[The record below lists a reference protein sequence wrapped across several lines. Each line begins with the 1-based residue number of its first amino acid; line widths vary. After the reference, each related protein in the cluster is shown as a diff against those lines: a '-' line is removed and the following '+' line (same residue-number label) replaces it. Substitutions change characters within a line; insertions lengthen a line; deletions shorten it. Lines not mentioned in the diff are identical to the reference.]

1 MRGNLLIFTV
11 GDVMRQL
18 GMFITFPFF
27 SLYVQALG
35 GGVVDIG
42 IVNSLR
48 PLVALF
54 IYPVAGYL
62 SDRISRVKLIAITGF
77 ASSLIYVFFIF
88 AEDWRWL
95 AFGNLLLGVMTFY
108 FPAANSLM
116 AESLPRE
123 KRALGYSLWQ
133 AIPLAAGIFSPLAGG
148 YLISI
153 WGVNPAMRFLY
164 GVTMVIAILI
174 AVMNYKYLSE
184 EPRIS
189 RENDHKL
196 LDVIIS
202 SYREVLEVVKELPRN
217 LKAYGVMLGLGFFFN
232 SMVSSYW
239 VVYVVEVIGLPE
251 VQWGFILLIASVINV
266 LLLIPAGIVVDKF
279 NPKRVITIA
288 LVAGAIP
295 TLVFPYTSSFLG
307 VTILMV
313 LLTVANSFLMSGA
326 PSYMA
331 KATPNEKRGRI
342 MSALGQGMLLI
353 NTRGGGG
360 GGPGMGALLAIPTIV
375 GSLLGGVFYSFNPV
389 WLWGSFG
396 LSLLINA
403 VICSVYL
410 E

>member
-1 MRGNLLIFTV
+1 
-11 GDVMRQL
+11 
-18 GMFITFPFF
+18 
-27 SLYVQALG
+27 
-35 GGVVDIG
+35 
-42 IVNSLR
+42 
-48 PLVALF
+48 
-54 IYPVAGYL
+54 
-62 SDRISRVKLIAITGF
+62 
-77 ASSLIYVFFIF
+77 
-88 AEDWRWL
+88 
-95 AFGNLLLGVMTFY
+95 MTFY

-116 AESLPRE
+116 AESLPRD

-153 WGVNPAMRFLY
+153 WGVNAAMKFLY
-164 GVTMVIAILI
+164 GVTTVVAII
-174 AVMNYKYLSE
+174 ISVMNYRYLTE
-184 EPRIS
+184 EPRVS
-189 RENDHKL
+189 REDDQLL
-196 LDVIIS
+196 LDVVIS
-202 SYREVLEVVKELPRN
+202 SYREVVEVVKELPRN

-232 SMVSSYW
+232 SAVSSYW
-239 VVYVVEVIGLPE
+239 VVYVVDVIGLPE
-251 VQWGFILLIASVINV
+251 VQWGFILLIVSVINV
-266 LLLIPAGIVVDKF
+266 GLLIPAGIVVDKF
-279 NPKRVITIA
+279 GPKRVITIA

-295 TLVFPYTSSFLG
+295 TLVFPYTSSFIA
-307 VTILMV
+307 VTVLMV

-331 KATPNEKRGRI
+331 KATPSEKRGRI

-375 GSLLGGVFYSFNPV
+375 GSLLGGVFYSFSPAL
-389 WLWGSFG
+389 LWGSFG